1 MLEIDKNHINKV
13 IYIRGAFFRE
23 ETDLKMNIGII
34 SHNNKKELIENFCI
48 AYKKILSKHTLY
60 ATGVTGRR
68 IEEVTN
74 LKVNKFLPGSVGG
87 DRQFIEMIADNRMD
101 MVIFF
106 YNPSMAATEKPDIY
120 MIMNECDAY
129 CIPMA
134 TNIATAEAL
143 IMGLENG
150 DLDWRLASRKIS

>member
-1 MLEIDKNHINKV
+1 MGKV
-13 IYIRGAFFRE
+13 YRSERGGIWG
-23 ETDLKMNIGII
+23 MNIGII

-68 IEEVTN
+68 IEEATN

-87 DRQFIEMIADNRMD
+87 DRQFMEMIEDNRMD
-101 MVIFF
+101 VVIFF

-120 MIMNECDAY
+120 AIMNQCDAY

-143 IMGLENG
+143 IMGLEHG
-150 DLDWRLASRKIS
+150 DLEWRAH

>member
-1 MLEIDKNHINKV
+1 MQ
-13 IYIRGAFFRE
+13 G
-23 ETDLKMNIGII
+23 MNVGII

-48 AYKKILSKHTLY
+48 AYKRILGKHTLY

-68 IEEVTN
+68 IEEATN

-87 DRQFIEMIADNRMD
+87 DRQFMEMIEDNRMD

-106 YNPSMAATEKPDIY
+106 YNPSMAATEKPNIY
-120 MIMNECDAY
+120 AIMNLCDAY

-150 DLDWRLASRKIS
+150 DLEWRAH

>member
-1 MLEIDKNHINKV
+1 MQ
-13 IYIRGAFFRE
+13 G
-23 ETDLKMNIGII
+23 MNVGII

-48 AYKKILSKHTLY
+48 AYKRILGKHTLF
-60 ATGVTGRR
+60 APAVTGRR
-68 IEEVTN
+68 IEEATN
-74 LKVNKFLPGSVGG
+74 LKVNKFLPGNVGG
-87 DRQFIEMIADNRMD
+87 DCQFMEMIQDNRMD

-120 MIMNECDAY
+120 EIMNLCDAY

-150 DLDWRLASRKIS
+150 DLEWRL

>member
-1 MLEIDKNHINKV
+1 
-13 IYIRGAFFRE
+13 
-23 ETDLKMNIGII
+23 MNVGII

-48 AYKKILSKHTLY
+48 AYKRILGKHTLY

-68 IEEVTN
+68 IEEATN

-87 DRQFIEMIADNRMD
+87 DRQFMEMIEDNRMD

-106 YNPSMAATEKPDIY
+106 YNPSMAATEKPNIY
-120 MIMNECDAY
+120 AIMNLCDVY

-134 TNIATAEAL
+134 TNMATAEAL

-150 DLDWRLASRKIS
+150 DLEWRARQDI

>member
-1 MLEIDKNHINKV
+1 
-13 IYIRGAFFRE
+13 
-23 ETDLKMNIGII
+23 MNIGII

-68 IEEVTN
+68 IEEATN
-74 LKVNKFLPGSVGG
+74 LKVNKFLAGSVGG
-87 DRQFIEMIADNRMD
+87 DRQFMEMISDNRMD

-106 YNPSMAATEKPDIY
+106 YNPLMAAREKPDIY
-120 MIMNECDAY
+120 AIMDLCDTF

-143 IMGLENG
+143 IMGLEHG
-150 DLDWRLASRKIS
+150 DLEWRIA

>member
-1 MLEIDKNHINKV
+1 
-13 IYIRGAFFRE
+13 
-23 ETDLKMNIGII
+23 MNVGII

-48 AYKKILSKHTLY
+48 AYKKILGKHTLY

-68 IEEVTN
+68 IEEATN

-87 DRQFIEMIADNRMD
+87 DRQFMEMIADNRMD

-120 MIMNECDAY
+120 AIMNLCDEIGRAHV
-129 CIPMA
+129 
-134 TNIATAEAL
+134 
-143 IMGLENG
+143 
-150 DLDWRLASRKIS
+150 

>member
-1 MLEIDKNHINKV
+1 
-13 IYIRGAFFRE
+13 
-23 ETDLKMNIGII
+23 MNIGII

-48 AYKKILSKHTLY
+48 AYKKILGKHTLY

-87 DRQFIEMIADNRMD
+87 DRQFMEMIEDDRLD

-106 YNPSMAATEKPDIY
+106 YNPSMASTEKPDIY
-120 MIMNECDAY
+120 AIMNLCDAY
-129 CIPMA
+129 RIPMA

-143 IMGLENG
+143 IMALEHG
-150 DLDWRLASRKIS
+150 DLEWRSH